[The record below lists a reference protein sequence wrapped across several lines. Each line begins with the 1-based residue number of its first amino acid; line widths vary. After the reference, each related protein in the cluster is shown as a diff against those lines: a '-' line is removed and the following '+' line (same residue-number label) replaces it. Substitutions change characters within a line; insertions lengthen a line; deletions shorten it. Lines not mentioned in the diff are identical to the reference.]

1 MNWITMISFASR
13 TIAVKDGMPD
23 RWQQDFRRLLSSVET
38 TSEQVSS
45 RLALLANS
53 ITNGSPLPP
62 YLQSLK
68 DFNLDDRLA
77 VLDRDILSINNIA
90 EPGYAAFA
98 VMQTA
103 SRHIVYDLNK
113 LTEDV
118 KQLVG
123 ELDFSFHFV
132 DATESQN
139 SSQAS
144 LGDKRSKQS

>member
-1 MNWITMISFASR
+1 M
-13 TIAVKDGMPD
+13 AVKDGRPD
-23 RWQQDFRRLLSSVET
+23 SWQQDFRRLLSSVQT

-45 RLALLANS
+45 RLALLSNS

-62 YLQSLK
+62 YLRPLEH
-68 DFNLDDRLA
+68 FNLDDRLST
-77 VLDRDILSINNIA
+77 VDKDILSINNIA

-132 DATESQN
+132 DAVNSQN
-139 SSQAS
+139 SSQAELS
-144 LGDKRSKQS
+144 NDRNKQD